1 MVSAMK
7 RMALWCLS
15 RVWKL
20 LPDRAIYQAIGWWY
34 PRRREPEIR
43 LVDQMMPAGGV
54 AIDIGVWYGPWTKAL
69 ARRASVVHAFEPQ
82 PDLCRFLRKVCE
94 PNVVVHQLAL
104 SDVSGVT
111 ELWTDEGAPALN
123 SLGSVEHSEG
133 SMTVISVRTA
143 PLDASHLCDVAL
155 LKIDVEGHEA
165 AVLRGAT
172 ATIDRERPRIV
183 IEIEQRHLNCPIFD
197 IFDQIRAHGYRGYA
211 LRIGVPEP
219 LETFSLQ
226 GDQLAWVEHL
236 PAREYVNNF
245 LFLPDEDPWTPS
257 SPDKQ
262 AA

>member
-1 MVSAMK
+1 M
-7 RMALWCLS
+7 S
-15 RVWKL
+15 RC
-20 LPDRAIYQAIGWWY
+20 
-34 PRRREPEIR
+34 
-43 LVDQMMPAGGV
+43 
-54 AIDIGVWYGPWTKAL
+54 
-69 ARRASVVHAFEPQ
+69 S
-82 PDLCRFLRKVCE
+82 
-94 PNVVVHQLAL
+94 
-104 SDVSGVT
+104 
-111 ELWTDEGAPALN
+111 
-123 SLGSVEHSEG
+123 
-133 SMTVISVRTA
+133 
-143 PLDASHLCDVAL
+143 
-155 LKIDVEGHEA
+155 KIDVEGHEA